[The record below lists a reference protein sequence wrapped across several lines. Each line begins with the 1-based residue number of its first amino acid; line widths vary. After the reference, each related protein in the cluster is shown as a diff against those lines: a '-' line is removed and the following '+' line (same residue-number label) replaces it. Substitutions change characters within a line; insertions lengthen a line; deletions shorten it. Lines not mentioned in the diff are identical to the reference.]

1 MAEPL
6 NEPLGV
12 VAGDE
17 LADDPTRLGETLEA
31 MEIEALLLE
40 RAHEAL
46 DNAVALGLADTTA

>member
-12 VAGDE
+12 VACDA
-17 LADDPTRLGETLEA
+17 LADDPMRLGETLEA

-40 RAHEAL
+40 ASA
-46 DNAVALGLADTTA
+46 